1 MEPNYSKI
9 FNKKT
14 MQTVSAFCELNKID
28 DIDKFIKKCFTD
40 GFNIE
45 KYGLLGETLNEGEK
59 DLKTDEIGEK
69 DLRDSRKTCGIEEK
83 RAGIEVIQEKQA
95 EKEAI
100 QIVEVIKEVEKI
112 VEVEVIKY
120 VDKEIIKEV
129 PVEKV
134 VTKIEYISDKTSEDE
149 LFGKI
154 KQLNEN
160 IFHLN
165 QELDKERQI
174 FSTKTTEMENIFQ
187 NEMSKKD
194 EELDKL
200 RQKLDITVDDDKLK
214 MLSETLLKLRK
225 ELSLKDKKIEELES
239 INKQLESIKV
249 SQGAV
254 YLKGSNITQKL

>member
-1 MEPNYSKI
+1 MEQKKSKI
-9 FNKKT
+9 FNSRNIKT
-14 MQTVSAFCELNKID
+14 IEEYCKLNNIVD
-28 DIDKFIKKCFTD
+28 VDEFTYQCFKQ
-40 GFNIE
+40 GFDVK
-45 KYGLLGETLNEGEK
+45 KYGFLGKTLNEDEK

-69 DLRDSRKTCGIEEK
+69 DLRDSRKTCGIE
-83 RAGIEVIQEKQA
+83 EKQA

-134 VTKIEYISDKTSEDE
+134 VTKIEYISDKTGEDE

-194 EELDKL
+194 EELEKL

-225 ELSLKDKKIEELES
+225 DLSLKDKRIEELEG

-254 YLKGSNITQKL
+254 YLKGSNITQRL

>member
-1 MEPNYSKI
+1 
-9 FNKKT
+9 
-14 MQTVSAFCELNKID
+14 MQSVSAFCSSNNIEDID
-28 DIDKFIKKCFTD
+28 DFIYRCFKQ
-40 GFNIE
+40 GFDIS
-45 KYGLLGETLNEGEK
+45 KYGLLGKTLNDGEK

-69 DLRDSRKTCGIEEK
+69 NLRDSRKTCGIEEK
-83 RAGIEVIQEKQA
+83 RAGIEVIREKQE
-95 EKEAI
+95 EKEVI
-100 QIVEVIKEVEKI
+100 QTVEVIKEVEKI

-129 PVEKV
+129 PIEKV
-134 VTKIEYISDKTSEDE
+134 VTKIEYISDKTGEDE

-165 QELDKERQI
+165 QELGNERKI

-194 EELDKL
+194 EELDQL
-200 RQKLDITVDDDKLK
+200 RRNLDIKLDENKLK
-214 MLSETLLKLRK
+214 MMGETLQKLRK

-239 INKQLESIKV
+239 INKQLENVKV
-249 SQGAV
+249 NQNAT
-254 YLKGSNITQKL
+254 YLNGSNITRRL

>member
-1 MEPNYSKI
+1 M
-9 FNKKT
+9 
-14 MQTVSAFCELNKID
+14 
-28 DIDKFIKKCFTD
+28 KKCFTD

-194 EELDKL
+194 EELDQL
-200 RQKLDITVDDDKLK
+200 RRNLDIKLDENKLK
-214 MLSETLLKLRK
+214 MMGETLQKLKK

-239 INKQLESIKV
+239 INKQLENVKV
-249 SQGAV
+249 NQNAT
-254 YLKGSNITQKL
+254 YLNGSNITRRL